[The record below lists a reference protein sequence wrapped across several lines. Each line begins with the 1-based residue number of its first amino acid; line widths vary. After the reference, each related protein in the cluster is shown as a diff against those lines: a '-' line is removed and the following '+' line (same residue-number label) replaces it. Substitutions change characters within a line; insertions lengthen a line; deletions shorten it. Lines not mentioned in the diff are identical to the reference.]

1 MKNLK
6 MGFNNVVETM
16 YNMPLDEKEEL
27 KSLLENNIADT
38 RRGKI
43 AANYKK
49 AQAEHKKGKLKFSS
63 NSKDL
68 KKMM

>member
-6 MGFNNVVETM
+6 MGFNSVVETI
-16 YNMPLDEKEEL
+16 YDMPLDEKEEL

-63 NSKDL
+63 NFQDL
-68 KKMM
+68 KKML